1 MTSVS
6 KKMIQLKAHLVG
18 DLAWGSEKASARRWW
33 MIWNL
38 NNNYKMWLV
47 RDEATMGPCSKD
59 NSLQNL
65 TVSKRPVEALL
76 SSNQFSLL
84 FVCIY
89 MASGYFIKLLG
100 TSHHLSV
107 DLTGFSSKKTTHISE
122 PRSSCKCRRCPASGI
137 VPRGLSVSAYLILAV
152 LLPFLMQKKPNYW
165 FTKIGLN
172 CWRGRQPKSKPRSN
186 GSACASKL
194 VVNYSFVFLL
204 VCFSV

>member
-1 MTSVS
+1 
-6 KKMIQLKAHLVG
+6 
-18 DLAWGSEKASARRWW
+18 
-33 MIWNL
+33 
-38 NNNYKMWLV
+38 MWLV

-107 DLTGFSSKKTTHISE
+107 DLTGFSSKETTHISE

-137 VPRGLSVSAYLILAV
+137 VPRGLSVSAYLILHCPFTIPHAEETDLLIYQNRAQLLEREAAKIQAQVKWQCLCFQAGDKLQFRFPACLLQCLKLLKGKTSV
-152 LLPFLMQKKPNYW
+152 LSMTLTGAFLVFYSSVKCQLL
-165 FTKIGLN
+165 IHE
-172 CWRGRQPKSKPRSN
+172 
-186 GSACASKL
+186 
-194 VVNYSFVFLL
+194 NYSFQ
-204 VCFSV
+204 C